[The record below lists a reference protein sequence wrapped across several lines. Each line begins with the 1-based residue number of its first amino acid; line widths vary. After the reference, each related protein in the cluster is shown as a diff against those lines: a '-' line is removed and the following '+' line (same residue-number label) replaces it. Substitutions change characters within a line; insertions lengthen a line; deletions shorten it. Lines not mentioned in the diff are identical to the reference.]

1 MQLEFQKLQP
11 RIRARDD
18 VPVLGDPVMT
28 AMAEALLPLTTVRP
42 MLPGYPKISYEAQL
56 MTEQVVAATMTPEE
70 ALAAYSQAIKDI
82 VGAENV
88 IDVPIE

>member
-1 MQLEFQKLQP
+1 
-11 RIRARDD
+11 
-18 VPVLGDPVMT
+18 
-28 AMAEALLPLTTVRP
+28 
-42 MLPGYPKISYEAQL
+42 

-88 IDVPIE
+88 IDVPME